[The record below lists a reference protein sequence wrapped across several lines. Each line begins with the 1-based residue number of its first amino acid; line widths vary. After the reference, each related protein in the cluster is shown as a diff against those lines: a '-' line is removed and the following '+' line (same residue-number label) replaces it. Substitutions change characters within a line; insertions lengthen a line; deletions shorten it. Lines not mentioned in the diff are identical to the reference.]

1 MASSDPQAR
10 ENSDPYAQGSDAAP
24 SPLETRPLHD
34 LLVALNAPA
43 DWPLWLTAGVALLP
57 LVGVAGLWWR
67 LLGPGEAAW
76 LAVVLALFTLTDAL
90 ILAALPRWG
99 LSFGPVAPQLFTL
112 ELPRLAVAVLAA
124 PAAVWLGSEVALA
137 GVATLNLTAS
147 LALIWGALV
156 EPQRLKLVHLSLE
169 GGPLPPEA
177 PPVRLL
183 HISDLHVERL
193 TRREERLVQIV
204 RRLAPDLILLTGD
217 YLNLSYTDDP
227 VAHAEARRLLTAL
240 SSSAGR
246 LAPGGVYAVLG
257 SPPVD
262 RNSAPL
268 FDGLPIRLLRDEV
281 VTVNLGQGRRLALLG
296 LDCSHDPARD
306 AQRLAALAA
315 QAPPDTFRLLLYH
328 SPELT
333 PVAPEFGINLY
344 LCGHTHG
351 GQVRLPFYGALITSS
366 RLGKRFEMGYY
377 RLEDTHLYV
386 SRGVGLEGMSAP
398 RVRFLCPP
406 EVTLLSLDGGGV
418 RGDEGSPEKS
428 PG

>member
-1 MASSDPQAR
+1 MTSPDPQAP
-10 ENSDPYAQGSDAAP
+10 EGSDPYAQGSGAAP

-34 LLVALNAPA
+34 LLVTLNAPA
-43 DWPLWLTAGVALLP
+43 GWPPWLTAGVALLP
-57 LVGVAGLWWR
+57 IGGVAGLWWR
-67 LLGPGEAAW
+67 LLGPREAVW
-76 LAVVLALFTLTDAL
+76 LGAMLALFTLTDAL

-112 ELPRLAVAVLAA
+112 ELPRLTVAVLAA
-124 PAAVWLGSEVALA
+124 PAAVWLGPEVALA
-137 GVATLNLTAS
+137 GVAILNLAAS
-147 LALIWGALV
+147 LALLWGTLV
-156 EPQRLKLVHLSLE
+156 EPQRLSLVHLSLD
-169 GGPLPPEA
+169 GGPLPPES

-193 TRREERLVQIV
+193 TRREDRLVQIV

-240 SSSAGR
+240 SPPDAP
-246 LAPGGVYAVLG
+246 LASGGVYAVLG

-262 RNSAPL
+262 RNSASL

-296 LDCSHDPARD
+296 LDCSHDPVRD
-306 AQRLAALAA
+306 AQRLAALAT
-315 QAPPDTFRLLLYH
+315 QAPPDAFRLLLYH
-328 SPELT
+328 SPELM

-351 GQVRLPFYGALITSS
+351 GQVRLPLYGALITSS
-366 RLGKRFEMGYY
+366 KLGKRFEMGHY

-406 EVTLLSLDGGGV
+406 EVTLFSLNGGGARDV
-418 RGDEGSPEKS
+418 EEL
-428 PG
+428 